1 MCLVNFGMLSQV
13 LALSNNSIGDSGIEA
28 LAAVLTSSTSAGTA
42 LANAAD
48 SVVGSPLESLA
59 LGGNPFGD
67 AGATALASALVNAT
81 ALRTLR
87 CAHLV
92 GKFLIMSAR
101 QSQDSMVYH
110 SSAFHPKAKVG

>member
-1 MCLVNFGMLSQV
+1 MFSQV

-48 SVVGSPLESLA
+48 SVVVGSPLESLA

-92 GKFLIMSAR
+92 GKLLIISN
-101 QSQDSMVYH
+101 
-110 SSAFHPKAKVG
+110 